1 MADGKITRR
10 AFVRGASGA
19 ALAAPYVITTTAL
32 GGEGRP
38 AASERIAMGAIGI
51 GGRGGYVMGALMGNP
66 EVQMLAACDA
76 RRERRDRAKTKI
88 DKKYGNNDCK
98 TYIDLRELLERRDID
113 AVMVATGENWH
124 ALASIMAAKAGK
136 DVYSEK
142 PPAHT
147 IAEGRAL
154 VNTVKRYGTIYQC
167 GTQRRSIPR
176 FHFAV
181 DLARSG
187 KLGELKTV
195 YAEAAGKLAPP
206 HSYTLAPQPEPSRDE
221 IDWDLWLGPAAW
233 RPFNK
238 GYLGGWKR
246 HIDFQWGSIAE
257 WCSHTADLCQFA
269 ADADDTGPVEWE
281 LTGDTIT
288 GRYADGVKMV
298 VTNGSWPLHVR
309 FEGTEGWVH
318 VDDDGGID
326 AEPKSLLAQQ
336 KFGKGYPAE
345 GHARNFLDCVISRKR
360 PISHA
365 EATHRSMSTCIIAN
379 ICLMLGRKLI
389 WDPAKEQF
397 ENDDVANGLCNRAI
411 RDPWRI

>member
-1 MADGKITRR
+1 VSNGKITRR
-10 AFVRGASGA
+10 ALVQGAGA
-19 ALAAPYVITTTAL
+19 ALAAPYVITSAAL
-32 GGEGRP
+32 GAEGKPP
-38 AASERIAMGAIGI
+38 ASQRIAMGAIGI
-51 GGRGGYVMGALMGNP
+51 GGRGRYVMGALMGNP
-66 EVQMLAACDA
+66 EVQMLAVCDA
-76 RRERRDRAKTKI
+76 RGERRQKAKEIVDRH
-88 DKKYGNNDCK
+88 NRNRDCA
-98 TYIDLRELLERRDID
+98 TYIDLRELLARDDID

-124 ALASIMAAKAGK
+124 AMASILAARAGK
-136 DVYSEK
+136 DIYSEK

-154 VNTVKRYGTIYQC
+154 AETVKRYGTVYQC

-176 FHFAV
+176 FRFAV

-187 KLGELKTV
+187 KLGELKNV
-195 YAEAAGKLAPP
+195 YAEAAGKIAPP
-206 HSYTLAPQPEPSRDE
+206 NTYTLAPQPEPPREE
-221 IDWDLWLGPAAW
+221 IDWDLWLGPAPW
-233 RPFNK
+233 RPYNK

-269 ADADDTGPVEWE
+269 AGADATGPVEWE

-288 GRYADGVKMV
+288 GRYANGVNMV
-298 VTNGSWPLHVR
+298 VTDGAWPLHVK

-326 AEPKSLLAQQ
+326 ANPKSLLQERQ
-336 KFGKGYPAE
+336 FGKGYPAE
-345 GHARNFLDCVISRKR
+345 GHARNFLDCVKARKT

-365 EATHRSMSTCIIAN
+365 EATHRSMTTCIIAN
-379 ICLMLGRKLI
+379 VCLMLGRKLT
-389 WDPAKEQF
+389 WDPVKEEF
-397 ENDDVANGLCNRAI
+397 VGDEVANQMRARAM